1 MAKLDDWTDIFLDD
15 EGNFRASAD
24 GDVQLVTGKAAYLQ
38 DVKHELE
45 TVLGS
50 YPFDENY
57 GTRLITYL
65 QRENTELARQEL
77 IQDVEEVVMRHSFVV
92 PGSVDVRANSWTLRE
107 IEFSVS
113 FGVQTSGGIEPA
125 ELTVQ
130 ITVDGV
136 RVVRS
141 E

>member
-1 MAKLDDWTDIFLDD
+1 MKLDDWADIYLGD
-15 EGNFRASAD
+15 EGNFRGSAD
-24 GDVQLVTGKAAYLQ
+24 GDVQLATGKMAYMQ

-50 YPFDENY
+50 YPLDENY
-57 GTRLITYL
+57 GTRLIMYL
-65 QRENTELARQEL
+65 QRENSDLARQEL
-77 IQDVEEVVMRHSFVV
+77 IQDVEEVVNRHSFVI
-92 PGSVDVRANSWTLRE
+92 PESVEVQTDEWTLRD
-107 IEFSVS
+107 IHFSVS
-113 FGVQTSGGIEPA
+113 FGVQVADSIETA
-125 ELTVQ
+125 ALQVE